1 VSGAGDGAA
10 ARPAEEPL
18 AADVPHLLTPG
29 SRREARLSLW
39 VLGTLGSGSLVG
51 VASSLYLVNHHPLLL
66 IALSPI
72 GRHLVLVAPI
82 VDPVAF
88 VAVAVLRRMLFY
100 TASFRLGR
108 ALGPAGI
115 PWLEARAARFAAFVR
130 WLERLFARA
139 SHLVVLLMA
148 GPTVSALA
156 GVSGMRPVVFTALA
170 STSLVARMLLILGF
184 AEWMR
189 VYIETILAWIDEHWI
204 PGTVLM
210 LVLVLAYRL
219 LRRRPSIAMED

>member
-1 VSGAGDGAA
+1 VSGATSGAREPVA
-10 ARPAEEPL
+10 ALAEG
-18 AADVPHLLTPG
+18 VPHLLTPE
-29 SRREARLSLW
+29 SRRQVKVSLW
-39 VLGTLGSGSLVG
+39 VLGTLGTGSMAG

-115 PWLEARAARFAAFVR
+115 PWIEARAARFAAFVR

-139 SHLVVLLMA
+139 SHLVVLFMV

-156 GVSGMRPVVFTALA
+156 GVSGMRPLVFTALA
-170 STSLVARMLLILGF
+170 STSLVLRMLLILGF

-189 VYIETILAWIDEHWI
+189 VYIEATLTWIDDHWI
-204 PGTVLM
+204 PGTAVM
-210 LVLVLAYRL
+210 LVLVLTYRL
-219 LRRRPSIAMED
+219 LRRRPSVVMED